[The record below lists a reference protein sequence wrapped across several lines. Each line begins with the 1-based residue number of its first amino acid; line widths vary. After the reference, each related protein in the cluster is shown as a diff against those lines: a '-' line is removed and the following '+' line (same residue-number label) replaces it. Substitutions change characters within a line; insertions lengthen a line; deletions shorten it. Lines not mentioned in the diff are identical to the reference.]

1 MKRAVIKEALPLFTR
16 EVEVAQISMGR
27 EDYLFR
33 IGLLRERMRRDG
45 VDVALFFGDREHYGH
60 MEYFSGYDCR
70 FEEGILAIP
79 VEGTPTIVC
88 GNEGMS
94 YSQIIPYAV
103 NRVYYRNLSLQCQPR
118 RAEEKL
124 DEIFRAMGIGESS
137 RVGVIGYK
145 YFQPEYISTDPRYT
159 FDIPHYLLEILRTVA
174 RPENVI
180 NYAGVLTGL
189 EDGIRLKVYCAKEIA
204 AAEAAACRSA
214 NGVLRMLKALRP
226 GIAEYEVGA
235 SARIGLAPVT
245 MFPLTNFGPRHVA
258 LGIASPSDDTRLEL
272 GDVCGVC
279 YGIRGSLTSRVGVA
293 AYNEATMRADLL
305 PHLYSFY
312 GKFYEA
318 LGAWYE
324 RVQIGVTGDALHHAV
339 HDIIGGPEYNVELNC
354 GHYTGQDEWTNSL
367 SFDGSAYTLPD
378 GAYMQVD
385 VIASNPDPVRT
396 AICEDTAVIAGPELR
411 DALRK
416 EYPETWARIQER
428 RDAMI
433 RHLGIA
439 LHDEV
444 LPLSNLNAAMFPFML
459 NLNRVFALKE
469 E

>member
-1 MKRAVIKEALPLFTR
+1 MQKINHIENLIDGIPDIRYNELRKLYRRIAMKRAVIKEALPLFTR

-159 FDIPHYLLEILRTVA
+159 F
-174 RPENVI
+174 
-180 NYAGVLTGL
+180 GQSG
-189 EDGIRLKVYCAKEIA
+189 DGE
-204 AAEAAACRSA
+204 
-214 NGVLRMLKALRP
+214 
-226 GIAEYEVGA
+226 
-235 SARIGLAPVT
+235 
-245 MFPLTNFGPRHVA
+245 
-258 LGIASPSDDTRLEL
+258 
-272 GDVCGVC
+272 
-279 YGIRGSLTSRVGVA
+279 
-293 AYNEATMRADLL
+293 
-305 PHLYSFY
+305 
-312 GKFYEA
+312 
-318 LGAWYE
+318 
-324 RVQIGVTGDALHHAV
+324 
-339 HDIIGGPEYNVELNC
+339 
-354 GHYTGQDEWTNSL
+354 
-367 SFDGSAYTLPD
+367 
-378 GAYMQVD
+378 QV
-385 VIASNPDPVRT
+385 R
-396 AICEDTAVIAGPELR
+396 EGE
-411 DALRK
+411 
-416 EYPETWARIQER
+416 
-428 RDAMI
+428 
-433 RHLGIA
+433 
-439 LHDEV
+439 
-444 LPLSNLNAAMFPFML
+444 
-459 NLNRVFALKE
+459 
-469 E
+469 